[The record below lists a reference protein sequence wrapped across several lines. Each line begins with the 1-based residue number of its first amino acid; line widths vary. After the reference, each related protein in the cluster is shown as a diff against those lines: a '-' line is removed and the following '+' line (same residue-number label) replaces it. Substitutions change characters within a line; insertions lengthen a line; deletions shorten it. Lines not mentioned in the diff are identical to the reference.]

1 MRVSSRY
8 FVTDSVFSSLHIVC
22 DVVSE
27 MRHDNRCYIISKIQ
41 DGPLQA
47 RHERP

>member
-8 FVTDSVFSSLHIVC
+8 FVTDSVFSALRIVC

-41 DGPLQA
+41 GGPLQA